1 VADTRTRILEAAERL
16 YAERGVDGVSLR
28 EITEAAG
35 QRNNAAVHYHFGGR
49 DELVRALFERRYAQL
64 EARRAE
70 MLADLDAAGRGD
82 DIPSLVRVLV
92 APFAE
97 AGERGDEGT
106 WVRFVARLHEDPAF
120 NPFAGG
126 HPYAASDEATAA
138 SREVTARIRRA
149 LRLPPKQAEAR
160 FYLVTTMAVH
170 AVADRHAMAAA
181 GVGGS
186 LPAGRALIDALVDA
200 AVSVLMR

>member
-1 VADTRTRILEAAERL
+1 VVDTRTRILAAAERL

-49 DELVRALFERRYAQL
+49 DELVRELFELRYAQL

-70 MLADLDAAGRGD
+70 MLAELDEAGHGD
-82 DIPSLVRVLV
+82 DVDALVRILV

-97 AGERGDEGT
+97 AADQGVEGT
-106 WVRFVARLHEDPAF
+106 WVRFVARLHEDPRF
-120 NPFAGG
+120 NPFGA
-126 HPYAASDEATAA
+126 HPYAAREEAVAA

-149 LRLPPKQAEAR
+149 LGLTPKQAEIR
-160 FYLVTTMAVH
+160 FYLVTTLAVH
-170 AVADRHAMAAA
+170 AVADRQALAAA
-181 GVGGS
+181 GGGEQ
-186 LPAGRALIDALVDA
+186 LPRGRALVDALVDA
-200 AVSVLMR
+200 AVAILTR